1 MKLAVSNIAW
11 SRAEDS
17 LVADLLLKSGFR
29 GVEIAPTKV
38 WDRPLDVT
46 ERQARDYRRFW
57 NERGIDVVAMQAL
70 LFGRPELTLFE
81 TPKARSETLEHL
93 RGLMRLGEW
102 LGVLVLVFGAPRN
115 RRAGEANAAEAER
128 IAIDFFGAAGAQAL
142 EHGVVL
148 AIEPNP
154 AQYDCDFVTTSREG
168 LDLVRKVRSG
178 GFGLHLDAAAM
189 TLAGEMLPDAVV
201 DCAGSIAHFHV
212 SEPFLGVVGEGT
224 ADHRSLASALRRIGY
239 SNWTSVEMR
248 ADPESSLPKVLT
260 YVAETYGG

>member
-1 MKLAVSNIAW
+1 MKVAVSNIAW
-11 SRAEDS
+11 SRAEEPHVAS
-17 LVADLLLKSGFR
+17 LLVKSGFR

-38 WDRPLDVT
+38 WDQPLEVT
-46 ERQARDYRRFW
+46 EGQAREHRRFW
-57 NERGIDVVAMQAL
+57 NEHGIDVVAMQAL

-81 TPKARSETLEHL
+81 TPKARSATLEYL

-102 LGVLVLVFGAPRN
+102 LGVLVLVFGAPKN
-115 RRAGEANAAEAER
+115 RRAGEAGPAVAER
-128 IAIDFFGAAGAQAL
+128 IAVDFFGAAGAHAL

-154 AQYDCDFVTTSREG
+154 PQYDCDFVTTSREG

-189 TLAGEMLPDAVV
+189 TLAGEPLPDAVL

-224 ADHRSLASALRRIGY
+224 VGHRSLASALRRIGY
-239 SNWTSVEMR
+239 SNWASIEMR
-248 ADPESSLPKVLT
+248 ADPECSLPKVLT